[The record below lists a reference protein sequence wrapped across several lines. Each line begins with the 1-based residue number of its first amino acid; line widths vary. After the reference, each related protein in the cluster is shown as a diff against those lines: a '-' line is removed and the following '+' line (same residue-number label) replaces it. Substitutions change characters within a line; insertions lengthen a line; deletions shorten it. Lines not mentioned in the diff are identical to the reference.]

1 MKVEYMPG
9 IESITGSIKD
19 KVTGKRVV
27 FTRCRSDKPGH
38 GRMYF
43 RSNNDYV
50 RSTPLSDKEIKARQ
64 LFAER
69 QAQARELVRAG
80 KCKSLKEAW
89 KIIKADNGIKS

>member
-1 MKVEYMPG
+1 MRITYMPG
-9 IESITGSIKD
+9 IESITGSMKD
-19 KVTGKRVV
+19 KVTGKRLV

-38 GRMYF
+38 GRMYL
-43 RSNNDYV
+43 RSKNDYV
-50 RSTPLSDKEIKARQ
+50 RSTPPSDKEIKARQ

-89 KIIKADNGIKS
+89 KILKS